1 MASEESSL
9 LVQEYYKNN
18 QYNKT
23 LDHATVSFSQWNSL
37 CGDTI
42 TIYLR
47 IEGNVIQDYAYSGE
61 PAQITKAAAEFLWEF
76 IIWEKIETVLTRDA
90 ARVRSEGFEVSHRRI
105 RSSVSALLA
114 CRNSLHHYL
123 QDNII
128 DEYEDLID

>member
-1 MASEESSL
+1 MSTESSFL
-9 LVQEYYKNN
+9 IQEYYKNN

-42 TIYLR
+42 TIYL
-47 IEGNVIQDYAYSGE
+47 IIDGDAIQDYAYSGE

-76 IIWEKIETVLTRDA
+76 VIGEKIETVLTRDA
-90 ARVRSEGFEVSHRRI
+90 DRVRSEGFEVSHRRI

-114 CRNSLHHYL
+114 ARNAIHLYL
-123 QDNII
+123 QDDIR

>member
-1 MASEESSL
+1 MSTESSL
-9 LVQEYYKNN
+9 LIQEYYKNN

-42 TIYLR
+42 TIYLT
-47 IEGNVIQDYAYSGE
+47 IDGDVIQDYAYSGE

-76 IIWEKIETVLTRDA
+76 IIGAKIETILTRDA
-90 ARVRSEGFEVSHRRI
+90 DRVRSEGFEVSHRRV

-114 CRNSLHHYL
+114 ARNAIHLYL
-123 QDNII
+123 QDDVR

>member
-9 LVQEYYKNN
+9 LVQEYYKSD
-18 QYNKT
+18 QYNT
-23 LDHATVSFSQWNSL
+23 ISENFTVSVSQGNTL

-42 TIYLR
+42 TVYLT
-47 IEGNVIQDYAYSGE
+47 IEDDIVIDYSYSGE

-76 IIWEKIETVLTRDA
+76 IIRAKIETVLTRNAD
-90 ARVRSEGFEVSHRRI
+90 RVKSEGFEVSHRRI

-114 CRNSLHHYL
+114 CKNAIHQYI

>member
-1 MASEESSL
+1 MSNESSL
-9 LVQEYYKNN
+9 LVQEYYKSD
-18 QYNKT
+18 QYNSMSENF
-23 LDHATVSFSQWNSL
+23 TVSVSQGNTL

-42 TIYLR
+42 TVYLT
-47 IEGNVIQDYAYSGE
+47 IEDDIIIDYSYSGE

-76 IIWEKIETVLTRDA
+76 IIWEKIQTVLTRNAD
-90 ARVRSEGFEVSHRRI
+90 RVKSEGFEVSHRRI

-114 CRNSLHHYL
+114 CRNALHHYV